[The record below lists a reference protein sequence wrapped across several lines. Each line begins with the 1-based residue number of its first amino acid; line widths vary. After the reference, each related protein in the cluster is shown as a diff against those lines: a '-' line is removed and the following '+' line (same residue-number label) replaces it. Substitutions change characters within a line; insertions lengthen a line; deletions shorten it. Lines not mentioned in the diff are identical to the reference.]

1 MLSSSKKEELYLL
14 SSMFDS
20 LDSLQ
25 LLYCP
30 KHQVKRDM
38 EVKLSHQCSQS
49 KSRLQDS
56 HQLELPWNVVAVIKF
71 DGHQVG
77 HIRQKQ

>member
-1 MLSSSKKEELYLL
+1 
-14 SSMFDS
+14 
-20 LDSLQ
+20 
-25 LLYCP
+25 
-30 KHQVKRDM
+30 M